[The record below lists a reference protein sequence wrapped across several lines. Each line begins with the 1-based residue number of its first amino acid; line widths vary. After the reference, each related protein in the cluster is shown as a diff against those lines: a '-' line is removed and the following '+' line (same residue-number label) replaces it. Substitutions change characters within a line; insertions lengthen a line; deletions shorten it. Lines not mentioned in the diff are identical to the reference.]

1 MIGGEERA
9 AGKPGAA
16 VGGEAIGVMKVGG
29 GTEEEGGGEA
39 VCLGG
44 RRDAGGGLEDEEE
57 VGEAAGR
64 TGVL

>member
-9 AGKPGAA
+9 AGNPGAA

-44 RRDAGGGLEDEEE
+44 RRDAGGGLEDE

>member
-16 VGGEAIGVMKVGG
+16 VGGEAMGVMKVGG
-29 GTEEEGGGEA
+29 GTEEEGGGE
-39 VCLGG
+39 VVGLGG
-44 RRDAGGGLEDEEE
+44 RTDAGGSLEDEEE

>member
-16 VGGEAIGVMKVGG
+16 VGGEAMGVMKVGG
-29 GTEEEGGGEA
+29 GTEEEGGGE
-39 VCLGG
+39 VVGLGG
-44 RRDAGGGLEDEEE
+44 RTDAGGSLEEEEE